1 MRGSPGHRGS
11 HQRSSAPPPNT
22 EALDWLG
29 LEFADRSESED
40 EELGWIGLVTRSGDG
55 RLLVSQVRRDTPAHD
70 AGFNVDDEILA
81 IGDHRVL
88 ANQWNARIALTAPG
102 SQISVMVSRRGTLR
116 RLAIVV
122 GTQPTNQ
129 WDLQPVEE
137 ASPAQ
142 ERHREAWLTGRS

>member
-1 MRGSPGHRGS
+1 ML
-11 HQRSSAPPPNT
+11 RSFDAAGGGAKDTVLS
-22 EALDWLG
+22 
-29 LEFADRSESED
+29 
-40 EELGWIGLVTRSGDG
+40 
-55 RLLVSQVRRDTPAHD
+55 LL
-70 AGFNVDDEILA
+70 DDEGQLWIES
-81 IGDHRVL
+81 GHWFRGWHHRVL